1 MKEEANESS
10 DQEDRDDDDDDISE
24 DVKKEPKQEKP
35 DDFIISDYNKLEVTL
50 LDVTL
55 SPKHSLESESVHG
68 RRLRRWNIFEGIS
81 YHQGSGTL
89 LSTPRIL
96 LFLQKFNSKASIE
109 EIEAQ
114 YAKEDRYA
122 SLFPFM
128 SKDLRER
135 YIPLMFTFVIME
147 NIAEESSAAY

>member
-68 RRLRRWNIFEGIS
+68 RRLRR
-81 YHQGSGTL
+81 
-89 LSTPRIL
+89 
-96 LFLQKFNSKASIE
+96 
-109 EIEAQ
+109 
-114 YAKEDRYA
+114 
-122 SLFPFM
+122 
-128 SKDLRER
+128 
-135 YIPLMFTFVIME
+135 
-147 NIAEESSAAY
+147 